1 LCQEETFNRS
11 VTNHHQIADMVCDA
25 IEDRADESR
34 GAQQTGLFIERQIA
48 KDGAGAALMAWAECL

>member
-1 LCQEETFNRS
+1 M
-11 VTNHHQIADMVCDA
+11 ACDA